1 MTQSYGIIPFRKKK
15 DISEIINKTLGI
27 VCISLNLACIAI
39 SLLSLG
45 FILLTC

>member
-15 DISEIINKTLGI
+15 DISEIINKVLSI
-27 VCISLNLACIAI
+27 ACISLNFACIAI

-45 FILLTC
+45 YILLVY